1 MNDTQLTLEIWKLT
15 VSTLTPLLVIIF
27 GVVVARRLEKNKLE
41 ALKEKEW
48 QVKWAELFFKHATE
62 FNDNTSNIIYT
73 LFDLQNEKEQV
84 IIDNKYKYIHEKYSR
99 NLEINWNI
107 QNYAQFSKTFKNEVT
122 DAQQTIMDSIS
133 RIINNGEGNLE
144 ESRKKQLKYN
154 EAVRKAHNE
163 ILKMG

>member
-1 MNDTQLTLEIWKLT
+1 
-15 VSTLTPLLVIIF
+15 
-27 GVVVARRLEKNKLE
+27 
-41 ALKEKEW
+41 
-48 QVKWAELFFKHATE
+48 
-62 FNDNTSNIIYT
+62 
-73 LFDLQNEKEQV
+73 LQNEKEQV

-99 NLEINWNI
+99 NLEIYWNI